1 MPKKGREHMALLPK
15 LSEELFKALPEA
27 IKEHY
32 SKQDAGDY
40 LLDVTPQNGIKLE
53 NVDQLLTTVS
63 TLRGEVSGLNSQI
76 GAFKLEDGTIMDPNI
91 ALNALKK
98 VTEFGTLSPQ
108 QLAEE
113 KIKTFKDGVQL
124 AHQGELDTVN
134 AKAKSYFEQ
143 LKSVKMIQQAES
155 ALTKAGGNAEV
166 LLPHVLKKL
175 IMSEDDKGILS
186 VGVDDGNGNF
196 LVKDGQGNFKT
207 IADVVE
213 DLKTNDAFKGNFKA
227 DIKGGTGAKGGDNA
241 PGVSNIDESEMTD
254 AELLDNAR
262 R

>member
-1 MPKKGREHMALLPK
+1 MALLPK
-15 LSEELFKALPEA
+15 LSEELFNALPEA
-27 IKEHY
+27 VREHY
-32 SKQDAGDY
+32 TKQDAGDY
-40 LLDVTPQNGIKLE
+40 LLDVTNQNGFRLE
-53 NVDQLLTTVS
+53 NVDGLLSTVS
-63 TLRGEVSGLNSQI
+63 KQKGDINGLNSQLS
-76 GAFKLEDGTIMDPNI
+76 AFKLEDGTIMDPNI
-91 ALNALKK
+91 AMNAIEK

-113 KIKTFKDGVQL
+113 KIKTFKDGVQT
-124 AHQGELDTVN
+124 AHQSELDAVN
-134 AKAKSYFEQ
+134 AKKQSYFDQ

-166 LLPHVLKKL
+166 LLPHVLSKL
-175 IMSEDDKGILS
+175 IMSEDDNGVLS

-213 DLKTNDAFKGNFKA
+213 DLKTNDTFKGNFTAK
-227 DIKGGTGAKGGDNA
+227 IKGGTGAKGGDNA
-241 PGVSNIDESEMTD
+241 PGVLNIDESEMTD